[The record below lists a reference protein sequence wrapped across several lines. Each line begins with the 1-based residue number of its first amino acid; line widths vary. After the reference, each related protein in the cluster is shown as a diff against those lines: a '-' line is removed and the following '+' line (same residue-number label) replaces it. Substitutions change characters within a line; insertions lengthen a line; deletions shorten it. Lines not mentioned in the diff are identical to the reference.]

1 MKFIS
6 LIALTACAALAGCGE
21 AEQNNAAAPSA
32 NNQSEAAAPAPGA
45 TKATAAQSANAAE
58 SIRARQSHYK
68 KIGAAMKGINDELKK
83 VAPSTPAIQAHAA
96 TIHQF
101 APQVQ
106 GWFPD
111 GSGSDA
117 GVKTEARAEIWSDP
131 EGFKKRTAA
140 FVSAAAAFNQIA
152 QGGDLAAIRTGVKE
166 LGGTCKGCHEQFRV
180 DD

>member
-1 MKFIS
+1 MKFVS
-6 LIALTACAALAGCGE
+6 LIALSACAALAGCGE
-21 AEQNNAAAPSA
+21 AEQTNVAATQ
-32 NNQSEAAAPAPGA
+32 NNQSEAAAPDAP
-45 TKATAAQSANAAE
+45 KAAAQSANAAE

-68 KIGAAMKGINDELKK
+68 KIGAAMKGISDELKK
-83 VAPSTPAIQAHAA
+83 DAPSTPAIQTHAA

-101 APQVQ
+101 APQLQ

-111 GSGSDA
+111 GSGSEA

-131 EGFKKRTAA
+131 EGFKKRTAV

-152 QGGDLAAIRTGVKE
+152 QGGDLKAIRAGVKE

>member
-1 MKFIS
+1 MKFVR
-6 LIALTACAALAGCGE
+6 LVALTACAALAGCGE
-21 AEQNNAAAPSA
+21 ADQTNVAATE
-32 NNQSEAAAPAPGA
+32 NNQSEAAAPSAN
-45 TKATAAQSANAAE
+45 KTAGQSANAAE

-68 KIGAAMKGINDELKK
+68 KIGAAMKGINEELKK
-83 VAPSTPAIQAHAA
+83 DSPSIPTIQGHAA

-111 GSGSDA
+111 GSGAEA

-131 EGFKKRTAA
+131 EGFRKRTAA
-140 FVSAAAAFNQIA
+140 FVSAAAAFNRTA
-152 QGGDLAAIRTGVKE
+152 QGGDLTAIRAGVKE